1 MELDTDDTKSHAR
14 DIERIH
20 GWVSISMLGSAYCNG
35 EAQMRKALIALIA
48 IVSLAGAGI
57 LFAAPKA
64 TNSTQRASAASTV
77 IDILNLT
84 RQAKDLPDQSYP
96 TH

>member
-1 MELDTDDTKSHAR
+1 MAGLASQCWGAFYR
-14 DIERIH
+14 
-20 GWVSISMLGSAYCNG
+20 NG

-48 IVSLAGAGI
+48 IVSVAGAGI
-57 LFAAPKA
+57 LFAAPKT
-64 TNSTQRASAASTV
+64 TNSAQRASAASTV
-77 IDILNLT
+77 IDILSLT

>member
-1 MELDTDDTKSHAR
+1 
-14 DIERIH
+14 
-20 GWVSISMLGSAYCNG
+20 
-35 EAQMRKALIALIA
+35 MRKALVALIA
-48 IVSLAGAGI
+48 LVSVAGAGI

-64 TNSTQRASAASTV
+64 SDSAQRASAASTF
-77 IDILNLT
+77 IDILSLT